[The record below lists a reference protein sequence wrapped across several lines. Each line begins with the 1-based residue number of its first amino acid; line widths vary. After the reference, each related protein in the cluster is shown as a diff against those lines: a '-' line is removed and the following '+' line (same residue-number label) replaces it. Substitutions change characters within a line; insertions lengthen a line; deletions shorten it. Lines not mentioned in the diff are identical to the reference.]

1 MTHLRYSNDCDD
13 DGTISTSRS
22 TTDTINQRSTGD
34 NKSTVDGERSGN
46 GDDGPTPTTEIA
58 HFAEQLDNISN
69 AEEGGD
75 RDGETL
81 NSITGGLQVSSPMY
95 KLSTYKLHEIL
106 NHCHLIFCLIQLY
119 FILYRSLKMLTW

>member
-1 MTHLRYSNDCDD
+1 MLIRVIFNFWQHLRYSNDCDD
-13 DGTISTSRS
+13 DGTISASRS

-34 NKSTVDGERSGN
+34 NKSTVDGERSAN

-81 NSITGGLQVSSPMY
+81 NSITGGLQVSSPIY
-95 KLSTYKLHEIL
+95 KISTYKLHKISK
-106 NHCHLIFCLIQLY
+106 FFQ
-119 FILYRSLKMLTW
+119 

>member
-13 DGTISTSRS
+13 DGTISASRS

-81 NSITGGLQVSSPMY
+81 NSITGGLQVSSPIY
-95 KLSTYKLHEIL
+95 KLSTYLHKI
-106 NHCHLIFCLIQLY
+106 IFCLIHLY
-119 FILYRSLKMLTW
+119 L

>member
-13 DGTISTSRS
+13 DGTISASRS

-81 NSITGGLQVSSPMY
+81 NSITGGLQVSSPIY
-95 KLSTYKLHEIL
+95 KLSTYLHEISK
-106 NHCHLIFCLIQLY
+106 HI
-119 FILYRSLKMLTW
+119 ILLDTFVSLTFLFYTGH

>member
-13 DGTISTSRS
+13 DGTISASRS

-34 NKSTVDGERSGN
+34 NKSTVDGERSAN

-81 NSITGGLQVSSPMY
+81 NSITGGLQVSSPIY
-95 KLSTYKLHEIL
+95 KLSAYKLDIVFQSLSPYIL
-106 NHCHLIFCLIQLY
+106 LDTFVFLY
-119 FILYRSLKMLTW
+119 TGH

>member
-13 DGTISTSRS
+13 DGTISASRS

-81 NSITGGLQVSSPMY
+81 NSITGGLQVSSPIY
-95 KLSTYKLHEIL
+95 ESITHLHKI
-106 NHCHLIFCLIQLY
+106 NHCNLILCLIQLY
-119 FILYRSLKMLTW
+119 FILYRSSKMLTW

>member
-1 MTHLRYSNDCDD
+1 MLIRVIFNFWQHLRYSNDCDD
-13 DGTISTSRS
+13 DGTISASRS

-81 NSITGGLQVSSPMY
+81 NSITGGLQVSSPIY
-95 KLSTYKLHEIL
+95 KLSAYKF
-106 NHCHLIFCLIQLY
+106 N
-119 FILYRSLKMLTW
+119 

>member
-13 DGTISTSRS
+13 DGTISASRS

-81 NSITGGLQVSSPMY
+81 NSITGGLQVSSPIY
-95 KLSTYKLHEIL
+95 ELITYLHEFSI
-106 NHCHLIFCLIQLY
+106 IVTLY
-119 FILYRSLKMLTW
+119 FA

>member
-13 DGTISTSRS
+13 DSTMSASRS
-22 TTDTINQRSTGD
+22 TTDTINERSTGD

-46 GDDGPTPTTEIA
+46 GDNGPTPTTEIA

-81 NSITGGLQVSSPMY
+81 NSITGGLQVSSPIY
-95 KLSTYKLHEIL
+95 KLGAYKLRI
-106 NHCHLIFCLIQLY
+106 NFYHCHLIFCLIHLNFLSY
-119 FILYRSLKMLTW
+119 TGY

>member
-95 KLSTYKLHEIL
+95 KLSTYKLHEISK
-106 NHCHLIFCLIQLY
+106 HCHLIFCLTQLY
-119 FILYRSLKMLTW
+119 FILYRSSKMLTW

>member
-13 DGTISTSRS
+13 DGTISASRS

-81 NSITGGLQVSSPMY
+81 NSITGGLQVSSPIY
-95 KLSTYKLHEIL
+95 ELITYLHEISKYCF
-106 NHCHLIFCLIQLY
+106 NHCHLTFCVIHLY
-119 FILYRSLKMLTW
+119 LYTGH

>member
-95 KLSTYKLHEIL
+95 KLSTYKFF

-119 FILYRSLKMLTW
+119 FILYRSSKMLTW

>member
-1 MTHLRYSNDCDD
+1 MLIRVIFNFWQHLRYSNDCDD
-13 DGTISTSRS
+13 DGTISASRS
-22 TTDTINQRSTGD
+22 TTDTINQRCTGD

-81 NSITGGLQVSSPMY
+81 NSITGGLQVSSPIY
-95 KLSTYKLHEIL
+95 KLSTYKLYE
-106 NHCHLIFCLIQLY
+106 F
-119 FILYRSLKMLTW
+119 